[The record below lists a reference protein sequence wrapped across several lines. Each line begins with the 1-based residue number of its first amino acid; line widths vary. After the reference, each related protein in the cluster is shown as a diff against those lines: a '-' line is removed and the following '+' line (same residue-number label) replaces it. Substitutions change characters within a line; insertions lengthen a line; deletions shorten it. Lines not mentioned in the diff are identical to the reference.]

1 MYFHKG
7 SNSKGTESNTVKN
20 IADGSVVKKWFMVVP
35 WSFET
40 GLALGRR
47 GCTGARHRRKDK
59 NVGRDVRDLGRSKKS

>member
-7 SNSKGTESNTVKN
+7 SNSEGTESNTVKN

-47 GCTGARHRRKDK
+47 G
-59 NVGRDVRDLGRSKKS
+59 